1 VLGGIFALIAAAT
14 FALNNATL
22 RRGVLTGTVVQAM
35 AVTVPLGIP
44 LFLIAAV
51 LADQIAIL
59 MSFSQPAIL
68 ALCGAGIV
76 HFVWGRY
83 CNYRATQ
90 AIGANLVAP
99 IQQFSLLFSLGL
111 AIWLLGETL
120 TPLRM
125 LGIVLVIIGPA
136 FTLHEAKLQHPSK
149 LKADLPAP
157 ASKLPVFSPRYAEGY
172 LFALLSASGYG
183 TSPILVR
190 FALDGKGVGAGLAGG
205 VISYSAATVI
215 VLLFLLVPGQL
226 ARIRTMKWE
235 SAKWFTI
242 SGVFV
247 CVSQMFAYMA
257 MAIAPVSVVIPIQRL
272 SMVFRIYC
280 ARLITPDHEV
290 FGPGIIVGTVVSL
303 VGAICL
309 SLSTDIVL
317 SLLPLPANVQDIL
330 RTQWP

>member
-1 VLGGIFALIAAAT
+1 VLGGFFALIAAAT

-44 LFLIAAV
+44 LFLAGALLADQAAV
-51 LADQIAIL
+51 LL
-59 MSFSQPAIL
+59 SFSRDAVL
-68 ALCGAGIV
+68 ALCVAGVI
-76 HFVWGRY
+76 HFIWGRY

-99 IQQFSLLFSLGL
+99 VQQFSLLCSLGL

-125 LGIVLVIIGPA
+125 LGIALVIIGPA
-136 FTLHEAKLQHPSK
+136 FTLHEVRREHPPKGAAKSSGSPS
-149 LKADLPAP
+149 D
-157 ASKLPVFSPRYAEGY
+157 LPVFSPRYAEGY

-190 FALDGKGVGAGLAGG
+190 FALEGKGIGAGLAAG
-205 VISYSAATVI
+205 VISYTAATV
-215 VLLFLLVPGQL
+215 VLLLFLLVPRQI
-226 ARIRTMKWE
+226 ADIRSMKFE

-242 SGVFV
+242 SGVLV
-247 CVSQMFAYMA
+247 CVSQMFTYTA

-280 ARLITPDHEV
+280 AKLITPDHEV
-290 FGPGIIVGTVVSL
+290 FGPGIVAGTGVSL
-303 VGAICL
+303 LGAICL
-309 SLSTDIVL
+309 SLSTDLVL
-317 SLLPLPANVQDIL
+317 SMLPLPDGAADLL